1 MAKLMRV
8 VAGLAALALV
18 AFLLLVVVGVYTA
31 LDSATAQY
39 GAAASV
45 SQTA

>member
-1 MAKLMRV
+1 MAKLMRI
-8 VAGLAALALV
+8 VAGLAALALA

-39 GAAASV
+39 SDAASV
-45 SQTA
+45 SQTG

>member
-1 MAKLMRV
+1 MAKLMRI
-8 VAGLAALALV
+8 VAGLAALALA
-18 AFLLLVVVGVYTA
+18 AFLLLVAVGVYTA

-39 GAAASV
+39 GDAASA